1 MTFLLLLL
9 AIPTIILAVWLAM
22 VGVAQLILFV
32 DRIVNPGDHK

>member
-1 MTFLLLLL
+1 MTFLLILL
-9 AIPTIILAVWLAM
+9 AIPTIWLVIWALM

>member
-9 AIPTIILAVWLAM
+9 AIPTVVIAVWVAM
-22 VGVAQLILFV
+22 VVVAQLILFV